1 MKKGVFKMTAD
12 AKVGLL
18 LGLFFIVVI
27 AFLVNGLPNFIHEE
41 NPSPPDAAIIT
52 PTGPDM
58 PLDNRVSEAV
68 HRLYPPHQQP
78 RAESPVQEV
87 VLETPLAIP
96 AHVEIAEVVLPPQ
109 APTLI
114 KESDVPAV
122 NPVVKTPVPVRTHVV
137 KSGETLAVV
146 AQTYYGK
153 DQGNRL
159 AVIQKLYQA
168 NTSVLKSPDRVC
180 VGDKLVIPSL
190 DALLGAPH
198 QVVRAPDP
206 SQTLLGKFS
215 TVLERVGNDNS
226 KSVSEYVVQEGDS
239 LWAIAK
245 DKLGD
250 GNRYTDI
257 LRLNKDT
264 LKSADDVTAG
274 IRLKLPS
281 E

>member
-1 MKKGVFKMTAD
+1 MTAD

-27 AFLVNGLPNFIHEE
+27 AFLVNGLPNFIHQE

-58 PLDNRVSEAV
+58 PLDNRISEAV
-68 HRLYPPHQQP
+68 HRLYPPRQQ
-78 RAESPVQEV
+78 RRTESPVQEV
-87 VLETPLAIP
+87 VLETPQAVP
-96 AHVEIAEVVLPPQ
+96 SHVEIPEVVLPPQ

-114 KESDVPAV
+114 KNDVPAV
-122 NPVVKTPVPVRTHVV
+122 NPVAKASVPARTHVV
-137 KSGETLAVV
+137 KSGESLAVI

-159 AVIQKLYQA
+159 AVIQKLYEA
-168 NTSVLKSPDRVC
+168 NKSVLKSPDRVC
-180 VGDKLVIPSL
+180 VGDKLVIPPDVLS
-190 DALLGAPH
+190 GTSN

-206 SQTLLGKFS
+206 SQTLISKFS
-215 TVLERVGNDNS
+215 NVLERVGNDNS
-226 KSVSEYVVQEGDS
+226 KSISEYVVQEGDS

-250 GNRYTDI
+250 GNRYADI

-264 LKSADDVTAG
+264 LKSADEVAAG

-281 E
+281 Q